1 MEYLSEGKDTY
12 KRIKE
17 WKDEANEAKKKKN
30 VIRAFI
36 FRWISFNG
44 LYSAFYAME
53 HFSQQ
58 KADRAPDKKKIDY
71 FCNRFILTDK
81 NFASKIYSEERKKV
95 FEENIKKRYSQGKIL
110 DIGKYLNNLENKE
123 RIEEKAK
130 NMILIAYKL
139 RCRLFHGE
147 KDPNLDINKEVIEVA
162 DEVIELLL
170 NHIFKKY
177 QRVLS

>member
-12 KRIKE
+12 KRIEE

-58 KADRAPDKKKIDY
+58 KADRAPDKKK
-71 FCNRFILTDK
+71 
-81 NFASKIYSEERKKV
+81 
-95 FEENIKKRYSQGKIL
+95 
-110 DIGKYLNNLENKE
+110 
-123 RIEEKAK
+123 
-130 NMILIAYKL
+130 
-139 RCRLFHGE
+139 
-147 KDPNLDINKEVIEVA
+147 
-162 DEVIELLL
+162 
-170 NHIFKKY
+170 
-177 QRVLS
+177 